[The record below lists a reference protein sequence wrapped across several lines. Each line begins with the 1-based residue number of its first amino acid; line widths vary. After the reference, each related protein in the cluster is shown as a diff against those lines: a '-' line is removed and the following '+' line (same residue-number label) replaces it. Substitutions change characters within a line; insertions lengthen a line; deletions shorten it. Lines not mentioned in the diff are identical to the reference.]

1 MEFCNVVVRHFEKVT
16 LFALVLFFSS
26 LSSAWGSGYAVY
38 TQGASALAQ
47 GNAVTAHLDDPA
59 AIFFNPALIGRLS
72 GTQGQ
77 LGTTLIHTTREFDSD
92 LAGNDVEEAS
102 NHFPSTLYLTHQ
114 FSPKLSVGLGVFSPF
129 GLGTE
134 WEENW
139 EGRYIA
145 TSSDLK
151 TFNINPV
158 LCWQVRPGFYVAGG
172 VDILLL
178 DATLEKHLNLAPL
191 PDGKQK
197 FRGDGEGVGYN
208 LGLLLDLGK
217 SFTFGAH
224 YRSEVEIDMDGDAK
238 FTLPAGVPPMITAML
253 QNSAGK
259 TEVTLPAQAHAGL
272 AFHGIK
278 DLVVEAGARWEDW
291 SSFKRLTIDLDSGLS
306 TTTERDWKD
315 VFGFNI
321 GGRYQLTDNVA
332 LMAGYLYDGT
342 PAPDHTFDPS
352 IPTSKSHMVSAGVD
366 WGWKR
371 CRVQLGYA
379 FQKYWSRDK
388 DNTVGTA
395 VGGTANGNYRT
406 DNHMVGLSV
415 VYRFI

>member
-1 MEFCNVVVRHFEKVT
+1 MEFCNVVVRHFGKVILLT
-16 LFALVLFFSS
+16 LLLLYCP
-26 LSSAWGSGYAVY
+26 LSSVWGSGYAVY

-59 AIFFNPALIGRLS
+59 AIFFNPALIGRLP
-72 GTQGQ
+72 GTQVQ
-77 LGTTLIHTTREFDSD
+77 LGSTLIHATRDFDSD
-92 LAGNDVEEAS
+92 LAGNDLEEDT
-102 NHFPSTLYLTHQ
+102 NHFPSTFYVTHQ
-114 FSPKLSVGLGVFSPF
+114 FSSRFSAGLGVFSPF

-134 WEENW
+134 WNENW

-158 LCWQVRPGFYVAGG
+158 LCWQVRPGLYLAGG

-178 DATLEKHLNLAPL
+178 DATLEKHLYLAPL

-217 SFTFGAH
+217 HFTLGLN
-224 YRSEVEIDMDGDAK
+224 YRSEVEIDIEGDAK
-238 FTLPAGVPPMITAML
+238 FTLPAGVSPMIAAML
-253 QNSAGK
+253 KNSAGE
-259 TEVTLPAQAHAGL
+259 TNVTLPAQAQAGL
-272 AFHGIK
+272 AFNGVK
-278 DLVVEAGARWEDW
+278 DLSVEVGARWEDW
-291 SSFKRLTIDLDSGLS
+291 SSFERLTIDLDSGLS

-321 GGRYQLTDNVA
+321 GGRYQLTDSFV
-332 LMAGYLYDGT
+332 LMVGYLYDGT

-352 IPTSKSHMVSAGVD
+352 IPTAKSHMISAGLD
-366 WGWKR
+366 WEWKR
-371 CRVQLGYA
+371 CRVQFGYA
-379 FQKYWSRDK
+379 FQKYQSRDK
-388 DNTVGTA
+388 DNTVGATE
-395 VGGTANGNYRT
+395 GGTANGNYRT
-406 DNHMVGLSV
+406 ENHMIGLSL
-415 VYRFI
+415 VYSYL